1 MSKFKKLKRKIE
13 EALEKPVES
22 LHIAVVEDGR
32 VILEETAYET
42 ELRLDPRRRAALV
55 RWLKGGAVDVKN
67 GKEEKEFWYFVDGDR
82 FLRADKIKRYFDAYG
97 IRTDRDL
104 SEVLDG
110 SKEYR
115 FVWNQVVEIK
125 HDRLAVK
132 NVFTIDREELVEIP
146 EVRNTADWEW

>member
-1 MSKFKKLKRKIE
+1 MSEFKKLKRKIE
-13 EALEKPVES
+13 EALEKPVEL
-22 LHIAVVEDGR
+22 LHTVSTENGR
-32 VILEETAYET
+32 VVLEETTFTT

-82 FLRADKIKRYFDAYG
+82 FLRADEVKQYFNEHG

-110 SKEYR
+110 SKVYR
-115 FVWNQVVEIK
+115 FAWNQVVEIK
-125 HDRLAVK
+125 DDRLAVK
-132 NVFTIDREELVEIP
+132 NVFTIDLEEPVAIP
-146 EVRNTADWEW
+146 EE